1 MNYGGFGSSLAV
13 PSNGPQIQRSNSV
26 GGSSFSSK
34 FGGFTMAGTASKTVN
49 KLTFNPVDQ
58 FRVSLSE
65 VMGLKPNEHD
75 KIYKNSVAG
84 LNMPNQDYLKSKRGS
99 VFHKAFDSGAQAST
113 FVPPV
118 HAKD

>member
-65 VMGLKPNEHD
+65 VMGLKPNEQN
-75 KIYKNSVAG
+75 KI
-84 LNMPNQDYLKSKRGS
+84 
-99 VFHKAFDSGAQAST
+99 
-113 FVPPV
+113 
-118 HAKD
+118 